1 MIKLP
6 LRRQGGVAL
15 LEVMLAVLLLGIGL
29 LGTIGLQAR
38 AYSALSDASMRA
50 EATMATEKL
59 LGVMNADLPNVA
71 SGSYVFDGT
80 AAPSTALAPWVAETR
95 TYIPGAN
102 ITVAVAG
109 QDRRYQVDIVIRW
122 RRKNGGD
129 ENVHRV
135 TSYIGF

>member
-1 MIKLP
+1 MKRVP

-38 AYSALSDASMRA
+38 AYAALSDASMRA
-50 EATMATEKL
+50 EATIATERL
-59 LGVMNADLPNVA
+59 LGVMNADLANVA
-71 SGSYVFDGT
+71 AGKYVYTG
-80 AAPSTALAPWVAETR
+80 AGAPSATLAPWVAQTR
-95 TYIPGAN
+95 NYIPGAR

-109 QDRRYQVDIVIRW
+109 QDRRYQVDIAVRW
-122 RRKNGGD
+122 TRKAGGA
-129 ENVHRV
+129 ENVHQV

>member
-1 MIKLP
+1 MKPLP
-6 LRRQGGVAL
+6 KRHQGGVAL
-15 LEVMLAVLLLGIGL
+15 LEAMLAVILLGLGL

-59 LGVMNADLPNVA
+59 LGVMNNDIVNVA
-71 SGSYVFDGT
+71 AGNYVLSAGGQ
-80 AAPSTALAPWVAETR
+80 PSVALAPWVADTR
-95 TYIPGAN
+95 TYIPGAR

-109 QDRRYQVDIVIRW
+109 QAQRYQVDIAIRW
-122 RRKNGGD
+122 TRKQGD
-129 ENVHRV
+129 VENVHQV

>member
-1 MIKLP
+1 MNTIA

-59 LGVMNADLPNVA
+59 LGVMNADLVNVA
-71 SGSYVFDGT
+71 AGNYVFDGS
-80 AAPSTALAPWVAETR
+80 AAPSTALAPWVEETQR
-95 TYIPGAN
+95 YIPGAI

-109 QDRRYQVDIVIRW
+109 QDRRYQVDIAIRW
-122 RRKNGGD
+122 TRKNGGD

>member
-1 MIKLP
+1 MKLVS
-6 LRRQGGVAL
+6 LRRQAGVAL

-71 SGSYVFDGT
+71 AGSYVFDGV
-80 AAPSTALAPWVAETR
+80 AAPSTALAPWVTETQ
-95 TYIPGAN
+95 TFIPGAR
-102 ITVAVAG
+102 ITVAVVG
-109 QDRRYQVDIVIRW
+109 QNRRYQVDIAIRW
-122 RRKNGGD
+122 KRKNGAAD
-129 ENVHRV
+129 NVHSV

>member
-1 MIKLP
+1 MKMMP
-6 LRRQGGVAL
+6 SRRQGGVAL

-59 LGVMNADLPNVA
+59 LGVMNADLANVA
-71 SGSYVFDGT
+71 AGGYVYDGA
-80 AAPSTALAPWVAETR
+80 AAPSTALAPWVTETQ
-95 TYIPGAN
+95 TYIPGAR
-102 ITVAVAG
+102 ITVAVTG
-109 QDRRYQVDIVIRW
+109 QNRRYQVDVAIRW
-122 RRKNGGD
+122 TRKNGGA